1 MPTPVFFTGVFFI
14 VPPVP
19 GDWLV
24 RVISDRRLWIMKQD
38 SSLPDGSPS
47 LLACLSSSLTD
58 NVVRYTYVRCLCL
71 PPDDVICAIGNLFD
85 S

>member
-1 MPTPVFFTGVFFI
+1 
-14 VPPVP
+14 
-19 GDWLV
+19 
-24 RVISDRRLWIMKQD
+24 MKQD

-58 NVVRYTYVRCLCL
+58 SVVYYTYVRCLCL
-71 PPDDVICAIGNLFD
+71 PPDVIISAIGNSVD